1 MATSPAK
8 GLSSIREYDFRT
20 NIGGAKGTW
29 IPEEVFDRIFGEV
42 CDWYDK
48 HIEQIVT
55 NIQEL

>member
-20 NIGGAKGTW
+20 NIGAW